1 MRLILS
7 KYIILILAVLF
18 FGCSQKIAN
27 FTVVSTNRYEQ
38 NMNYESIG
46 IIEGIDRLYIIIFI
60 PTKGNIYIDYAVKDA
75 LNKHNAEY
83 LTDASIKM
91 NTFYFP
97 YIGGFSEYKVTG
109 EGWKLKNNQELEKK
123 ESDIIRFD
131 PETGEQIN
139 N

>member
-1 MRLILS
+1 MNMRLILS
-7 KYIILILAVLF
+7 KNIILILAVLY

-60 PTKGNIYIDYAVKDA
+60 PTKGKIYIDYAVEDA
-75 LNKHNAEY
+75 LNKNNAEY

-91 NTFYFP
+91 NNFYFP
-97 YIGGFSEYKVTG
+97 YIGGYSEYKVTSL
-109 EGWKLKNNQELEKK
+109 LK
-123 ESDIIRFD
+123 
-131 PETGEQIN
+131 
-139 N
+139 